1 MLDVD
6 IDKISKIINYFNII
20 KHKACFLEFI
30 VQFPKNTNDKI
41 ILKYP

>member
-20 KHKACFLEFI
+20 KHKARFLEAI
-30 VQFPKNTNDKI
+30 VQFPKIQAIKI